1 MSQCQVDWW
10 ALGAASSEDFWQ
22 VLFGV
27 SCELSPSFSPCFS
40 QRHGH
45 ESLKYIELSTW
56 NISIEWLVW
65 YHFVASI
72 LVYLKI
78 MGNPDWPE
86 RKPDMPTKVLIFEM
100 LSGQAP
106 WDSMGYDDNTH
117 GATFG
122 PEREHEPQS
131 TPMPLHSAKTDTKHR
146 AQIVQQ
152 SADFNFGLV
161 ATKATIRVCRMA
173 FCRCLSWLGRL
184 KGIRNLAKLLMR
196 PSCIDSRQRL
206 HQKVWLAWI
215 FCQRLAP
222 MHWRKNTNMK
232 LWTPEFL
239 AWQAACCKA
248 GEKTGCPWSAGGS
261 FRVWSKSG
269 FPSDLAIER
278 YWNPGNLPTFNIYS
292 QAMGWCDVWNPGNP
306 GFSPV
311 R

>member
-1 MSQCQVDWW
+1 
-10 ALGAASSEDFWQ
+10 
-22 VLFGV
+22 
-27 SCELSPSFSPCFS
+27 
-40 QRHGH
+40 
-45 ESLKYIELSTW
+45 
-56 NISIEWLVW
+56 
-65 YHFVASI
+65 
-72 LVYLKI
+72 
-78 MGNPDWPE
+78 
-86 RKPDMPTKVLIFEM
+86 
-100 LSGQAP
+100 
-106 WDSMGYDDNTH
+106 
-117 GATFG
+117 
-122 PEREHEPQS
+122 
-131 TPMPLHSAKTDTKHR
+131 MPLHSAKTDTKHR

-196 PSCIDSRQRL
+196 PPALILARDFIKKSGWHGFSA
-206 HQKVWLAWI
+206 KGWLQCAGEKTQMGMDQYLLIPFLGGWTSI
-215 FCQRLAP
+215 YHLFWCSPGVQGFDTLP
-222 MHWRKNTNMK
+222 NMK

-306 GFSPV
+306 GFSSV